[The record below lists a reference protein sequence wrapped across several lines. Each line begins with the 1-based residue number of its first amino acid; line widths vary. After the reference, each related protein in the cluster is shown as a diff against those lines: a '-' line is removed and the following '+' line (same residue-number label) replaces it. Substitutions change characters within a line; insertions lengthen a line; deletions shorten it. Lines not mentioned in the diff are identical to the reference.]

1 LLDEYLDH
9 KNTLEEPDIVK
20 VEELGTII
28 NVDNHIKVE
37 KKAQWSYEK
46 ALTARKIVF
55 PSRDLKDKNNPFHNW
70 QNGYSASFPPKE
82 VLTVDLLME
91 MR

>member
-1 LLDEYLDH
+1 MLDEYLDH

-28 NVDNHIKVE
+28 DVNNHIKVE
-37 KKAQWSYEK
+37 KKAHWSYEK
-46 ALTARKIVF
+46 TLTARKIVF
-55 PSRDLKDKNNPFHNW
+55 PSRNLKDKNNAFFNWHNS
-70 QNGYSASFPPKE
+70 YSSSFPPKE
-82 VLTVDLLME
+82 VLTIDLLME